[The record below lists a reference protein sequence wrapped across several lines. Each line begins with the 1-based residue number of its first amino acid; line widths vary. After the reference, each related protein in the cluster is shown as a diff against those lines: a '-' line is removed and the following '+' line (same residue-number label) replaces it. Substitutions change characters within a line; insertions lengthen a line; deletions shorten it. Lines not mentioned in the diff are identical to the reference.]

1 MRPLW
6 PVLALMSTGCAATY
20 RNVTKLETDWLGRVK
35 SVEGGT
41 QSPAMGWLDG
51 LSNLLGSLSWLAV
64 AGGAVFLILLWKAPG
79 LFRRIRDQRAA
90 RAALSRR
97 SQP

>member
-1 MRPLW
+1 
-6 PVLALMSTGCAATY
+6 MSTGCAATY
-20 RNVTKLETDWLGRVK
+20 RNVTKLETDWFGRVE

-41 QSPAMGWLDG
+41 QSPALGALDG
-51 LSNLLGSLSWLAV
+51 LSNLLGSLSWFAV

-79 LFRRIRDQRAA
+79 LFKRLQEHRAA

-97 SQP
+97 SQS